1 MKTFRMPFIPS
12 PAGKALTD
20 GLLLAASP
28 AWAQAQASPSDTTI
42 IVYVLLGL
50 LLLVVIGIL
59 FASLAIA
66 RLTWLWQQQL
76 AESSADPVVQQSL
89 WIRLKE
95 RFITG
100 KLVPVAQEHAILTD
114 HSYDGI
120 YELDNRM
127 PPWLRYVFVGT
138 IVFAA
143 IYMLNFAVLGLV
155 ETSEQEYVAE
165 MAQAEKDVEAFKL
178 TAAKGINEENAKLL
192 TDAAI
197 LTSAKGI
204 YQQNCQACH
213 GAAGEGGVGPNLTD
227 EFWLHGGD
235 VKSVF
240 KTIKYGIPQKGMIA
254 WEQKLQPDQIEQVA
268 SYVLSLQGSHPANG
282 KAPQGEKF
290 VSGSQPASKE
300 VSLR

>member
-1 MKTFRMPFIPS
+1 MPFTPS
-12 PAGKALTD
+12 PAGQALTAA
-20 GLLLAASP
+20 LLLAACP

-50 LLLVVIGIL
+50 LLLAVIGIL

-66 RLTWLWQQQL
+66 RLTWLWHQQL
-76 AESSADPVVQQSL
+76 VESAADSVVQPSL
-89 WIRLKE
+89 WVRLKE

-143 IYMLNFAVLGLV
+143 VYMLNFAVLGLV

-165 MAQAEKDVEAFKL
+165 MAQAEKDVAAFQL
-178 TAAKGINEENAKLL
+178 TAAKGINEENAQLL

-197 LTSAKGI
+197 LTAAKGI
-204 YQQNCQACH
+204 YRQNCQACH

-240 KTIKYGIPQKGMIA
+240 KTIKYGVPQKGMIA

-268 SYVLSLQGSHPANG
+268 SYVLSLQGTQPPNG

-290 VSGSQPASKE
+290 TAGSQPTGKE